1 MMGVGKS
8 TVGRFMSKKL
18 KMPFKDLDRQIEKLE
33 SLTIKEIFDLKGEPY
48 FRNLEEVEILKI
60 IKKKGRVIAL
70 GGGTFINQKVRKN
83 IKKTCFSVWLDLPP
97 EKIFSRVKKNK
108 RRPLLSQAKSIKDVE
123 KIYLNRKKIYAM
135 SDYKLNC
142 ANKSIKQIA
151 SEIEKIYEN
160 L

>member
-8 TVGRFMSKKL
+8 TVGKFLSKKL
-18 KMPFKDLDRQIEKLE
+18 NMPFKDLDREIENLE
-33 SLTIKEIFDLKGEPY
+33 SLTSREIFYFKGEPY
-48 FRNLEEVEILKI
+48 FRGLEEREILKI

-97 EKIFSRVKKNK
+97 EKIFERVKKNN

-123 KIYLNRKKIYAM
+123 KIYLNRKKIYAL
-135 SDYKLNC
+135 SDYRLNC
-142 ANKSIKQIA
+142 ANKSINQMVN
-151 SEIEKIYEN
+151 EIEKIYEN